1 MATRIVTLE
10 DRVILMATAASRLV
24 LTLITLLALGLTDAR
39 AQPTA
44 CGSDIRRIEVN
55 QTTLH
60 YFECGKG
67 EPLIFVHGSTGDLH
81 TFRAQVQAFAT
92 SFRVI
97 AYSRRF
103 SPPNAPPRE
112 TDVNPMSNHV
122 ADLRALITQLKATPT
137 HLVGNSYGAYVALA
151 LALDH
156 PELVRSLVLGEPPV
170 MSLLARTSVG
180 RDMGLSFVRRVREPS
195 RKAFEGGDL
204 EDGLRKFMDEICG
217 TGCFDN
223 PPAFFPRRTELV
235 EKQGPEFRSHFMT
248 EPSAYMP
255 PLDCGNLGKLTRPTL
270 LVTGERSPAFI
281 LLSTAE
287 LERCLEG
294 ESQVMVPEAGHTM
307 HRENTAFYNQAVLAF
322 LQQRR

>member
-1 MATRIVTLE
+1 M
-10 DRVILMATAASRLV
+10 ILMTTAPSRLMP
-24 LTLITLLALGLTDAR
+24 TLITLLALGLTDAR

-81 TFRAQVQAFAT
+81 TFRAQVQTFAT

-112 TDVNPMSNHV
+112 TDLSPMSNHV
-122 ADLRALITQLKATPT
+122 ADLRALITQLKATPA
-137 HLVGNSYGAYVALA
+137 HLVGSSYGAYVALT
-151 LALDH
+151 LAMAH

-170 MSLLARTSVG
+170 MPLLARTSVG
-180 RDMGLSFVRRVREPS
+180 EGLRQSWIRRVIEPS
-195 RKAFEGGDL
+195 RRAFEGGSL
-204 EDGLRKFMDEICG
+204 EDGVRMFLHG
-217 TGCFDN
+217 VSGNPVSFDKL
-223 PPAFFPRRTELV
+223 PPLSEARRAEFV
-235 EKQGPEFRSHFMT
+235 AKGPELRAELMT
-248 EPSAYMP
+248 EPAAAFP

-270 LVTGERSPAFI
+270 LVTGERSSAMF
-281 LLSTAE
+281 LLITAE

-294 ESQVMVPEAGHTM
+294 ESQVMVPEAGHSM
-307 HRENTAFYNQAVLAF
+307 HQENAAFYNQAVLAF
-322 LQQRR
+322 LQRR